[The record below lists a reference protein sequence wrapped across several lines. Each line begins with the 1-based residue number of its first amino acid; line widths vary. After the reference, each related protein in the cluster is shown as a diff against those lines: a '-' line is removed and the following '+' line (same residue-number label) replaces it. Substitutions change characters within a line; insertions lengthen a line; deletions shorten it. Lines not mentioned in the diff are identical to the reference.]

1 MRVSSTVRS
10 NSAGSLA
17 NPGVMSRVSG
27 RAKTMA
33 SAVST
38 PRMMSSQ
45 TMAERG
51 MAKALASPSSSRS
64 LVKTGTKAMV
74 MEPSAK
80 SRRIMLGR
88 R

>member
-10 NSAGSLA
+10 NSLGSSV
-17 NPGVMSRVSG
+17 NPGVMSAVKG

-33 SAVST
+33 SVVRT

-45 TMAERG
+45 TMAARG
-51 MAKALASPSSSRS
+51 MAKARASPSSSRS

-74 MEPSAK
+74 MEPSAN

>member
-1 MRVSSTVRS
+1 MRVSSTVRL
-10 NSAGSLA
+10 NRAGSSA

-33 SAVST
+33 RVVST
-38 PRMMSSQ
+38 PRIISSQ
-45 TMAERG
+45 TMADRG
-51 MAKALASPSSSRS
+51 MAKARASPSSSRNR
-64 LVKTGTKAMV
+64 VKTGTKAMV